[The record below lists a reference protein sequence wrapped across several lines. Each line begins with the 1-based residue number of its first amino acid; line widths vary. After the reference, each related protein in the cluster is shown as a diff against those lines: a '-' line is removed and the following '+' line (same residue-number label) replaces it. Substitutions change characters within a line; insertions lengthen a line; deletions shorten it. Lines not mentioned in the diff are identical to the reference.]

1 MGAARSVS
9 SRRKELVFI
18 TTPGYQLRSFVEKQN
33 NVGSQE
39 TEFLMKA
46 HHVYFRVK
54 FCLNETAWVTISETF
69 ILTKDINQGYW

>member
-18 TTPGYQLRSFVEKQN
+18 TTPGYQLRSFVEKRN

-54 FCLNETAWVTISETF
+54 FCLNETG
-69 ILTKDINQGYW
+69 LQYQRP